1 MLSSPANPFAQLW
14 QSPRKLVVL
23 LGPPD
28 GTAPTLVNETT
39 WLIPYRISLSAGGG
53 RDDVML
59 FNVDLAKAGKR
70 LVDTTSPTAF
80 KRQIEVRTLDEDG
93 KATVVLGWG
102 FISKNPQQIGDGET
116 TMFEARIAN
125 QHFGTPLTGY
135 PIYNIAAFARL
146 DINRPL
152 VFNPEID
159 EIIEPNM
166 SSFPDVTNSWSYV
179 VDPESLRTQA
189 SKTYQFQTA
198 TAWKLSDAVLAM
210 CWWLN
215 PSETYIKNPTKKDL
229 QMAFADRDT
238 MLKNVTIPLGTTLPN
253 ALDML
258 LVPFEYSWYLKH
270 SLQGS
275 DRVTKIQFFS
285 RGKGQKKQ
293 VFMQRPGA
301 TRDIKKTNIA
311 EFDAEYDINSLANR
325 IEVYGDYLK
334 REATF
339 PLKLGWSTTY
349 DSTDLADLE
358 KGQPTAEAHPAV
370 GRKFILNE
378 AGDYNYLRPEITAP
392 YSFASLFLSAI
403 QSVRRR
409 QFLRCLSQHADA
421 DDLESNG
428 FRVDWYDRDQTGA
441 ISSILPADPGWI
453 RVKWPYSVLEKE
465 CGILFEGPL
474 PPDALWSLM
483 AEDPTLVKIRITAT
497 IVGDQRVKGIA
508 TKRAQSPNGQDVTLV
523 LDLHDRFQFSK
534 VDSSS
539 IFASR
544 PSIAR
549 DDTSVI
555 QAYATSV
562 QAIEDAMKIHCSIP
576 LEGIAHPEYSMG
588 DLIDSVSGR
597 NLSLN
602 GYDPTGGEDTRN
614 PQIVGFVYHLQGGQR
629 MELMLDSFERERPE
643 VVMDNH
649 QRVLA

>member
-325 IEVYGDYLK
+325 IEVYGETRMVD
-334 REATF
+334 
-339 PLKLGWSTTY
+339 
-349 DSTDLADLE
+349 
-358 KGQPTAEAHPAV
+358 
-370 GRKFILNE
+370 N
-378 AGDYNYLRPEITAP
+378 LR
-392 YSFASLFLSAI
+392 
-403 QSVRRR
+403 
-409 QFLRCLSQHADA
+409 
-421 DDLESNG
+421 
-428 FRVDWYDRDQTGA
+428 
-441 ISSILPADPGWI
+441 
-453 RVKWPYSVLEKE
+453 
-465 CGILFEGPL
+465 
-474 PPDALWSLM
+474 
-483 AEDPTLVKIRITAT
+483 
-497 IVGDQRVKGIA
+497 
-508 TKRAQSPNGQDVTLV
+508 
-523 LDLHDRFQFSK
+523 LH
-534 VDSSS
+534 
-539 IFASR
+539 
-544 PSIAR
+544 
-549 DDTSVI
+549 
-555 QAYATSV
+555 
-562 QAIEDAMKIHCSIP
+562 
-576 LEGIAHPEYSMG
+576 
-588 DLIDSVSGR
+588 
-597 NLSLN
+597 
-602 GYDPTGGEDTRN
+602 
-614 PQIVGFVYHLQGGQR
+614 
-629 MELMLDSFERERPE
+629 
-643 VVMDNH
+643 
-649 QRVLA
+649 